1 MIIEVNGEQ
10 VEVDDSFAKL
20 SPDQQQAELAHIT
33 SAITPQA
40 SVEVRGANPED
51 LVDKLT
57 PTIGGVILGELAG
70 PMINKGAAAM
80 NKGAPITNPGVNVPG
95 ATNGASPGQKYAAKT
110 GYGSGPGHTVEEVVS
125 HSNAQKEPIGKGKIS
140 SKIARN
146 SPMNLDKMMMLE
158 AEQKAEAARRA
169 AALSQGM
176 SMTDKIMAK
185 LPEHVQAAGRF
196 IGGASQSAVAPWLG
210 RGLAGAG
217 AGFQGADA
225 INRFKQ
231 DDNIGGTISTIGSV
245 ASGLSL
251 FPHPVTR
258 LGGAAVGIGAEALN
272 SYLDHLKQKAEQP
285 PAPAPAPAPA
295 PVPMAAGGAIQHF
308 AGLKK
313 SGAVSAAEG
322 TGKMVSSLAKKF
334 GYDSKKLSEDYPQTL
349 FPKLSADEKTN
360 KLFAE
365 KVTHPEADALKKART
380 FAQKEIAK
388 GDYQPFFDITQRAHV
403 DPSQYPLTGS
413 TLVDAMPKTADT
425 IAKYG
430 AIAKNPDSLAQW
442 QAGFD
447 RAKNS
452 PLAKDWYA
460 MKQLQDRFIDVLGPE
475 EGVKQFKARFADP
488 MGATTGGADP
498 TSNLMT
504 AAYTNVMRQRGLD
517 IPQEGFDVPYPV
529 YGRYIGQNLAQAQ
542 KLNDTGGLSA
552 ATQPKR
558 HNFSGNF
565 LGHRDLSTLD
575 EQMMS
580 AYIDPQTKKPFASP
594 PGNSYGLFQ
603 RELNTLADK
612 NKVMPEN
619 FQDVTWAGLKQYE
632 GKPMMQEINEM
643 LHRTSRVGD
652 ISQEQALE
660 NFIRANKPVYKEGGS
675 VDFLAFKIKQ
685 NIKKK

>member
-1 MIIEVNGEQ
+1 MIIEVNGQQ
-10 VEVDDSFAKL
+10 VEVDDSFAQL
-20 SPDQQQAELAHIT
+20 SPDQQQAELAHI
-33 SAITPQA
+33 SEALSPKS

-51 LVDKLT
+51 LINTLK
-57 PTIGGVILGELAG
+57 PTIGGAIAAEIAG
-70 PMINKGAAAM
+70 PMINKGAEAAS
-80 NKGAPITNPGVNVPG
+80 KGAPVSGAAPGSS
-95 ATNGASPGQKYAAKT
+95 NGAAPGQKFAAKT
-110 GYGSGPGHTVEEVVS
+110 GYGSGTGYTVEEVVE
-125 HSNAQKEPIGKGKIS
+125 HKKAQEKPIGKGKIA
-140 SKIARN
+140 SKIASN
-146 SPMNLDKMMMLE
+146 SPMNIDKMMMLE

-169 AALSQGM
+169 AALNQGM
-176 SMTDKIMAK
+176 SMGDKIMAK
-185 LPEHVQAAGRF
+185 MPGPVQAAGRF
-196 IGGASQSAVAPWLG
+196 VGGAAQSAAAPWLG
-210 RGLAGAG
+210 RGIAGAG
-217 AGFQGADA
+217 TGFQGADA
-225 INRFKQ
+225 YNRFKQ
-231 DDNIGGTISTIGSV
+231 DDNLGGAISTVGAIG
-245 ASGLSL
+245 SGLSL

-258 LGGAAVGIGAEALN
+258 VGGAAVGVGAEALN
-272 SYLDHLKQKAEQP
+272 LYLDRLKQKAEQQ
-285 PAPAPAPAPA
+285 PAPEQAPAGNLPQ
-295 PVPMAAGGAIQHF
+295 MAAGGKIEF
-308 AGLKK
+308 G
-313 SGAVSAAEG
+313 
-322 TGKMVSSLAKKF
+322 GKVVSSLAKKF
-334 GYDSKKLSEDYPQTL
+334 GYDAKKLAEDYPQTL
-349 FPKLSADEKTN
+349 FPKLQADEKTG
-360 KLFAE
+360 KLFAG

-380 FAQKEIAK
+380 LAQKEIVK

-403 DPSQYPLTGS
+403 DPTQYPLPGS
-413 TLVDAMPKTADT
+413 TLIDAMPKTQDT

-447 RAKNS
+447 RAKDS

-460 MKQLQDRFIDVLGPE
+460 MKQLQDKFIETLGPE

-517 IPQEGFDVPYPV
+517 VPQEGFDVPYPV
-529 YGRYIGQNLAQAQ
+529 YGRYLGQNLAQAQ
-542 KLNDTGGLSA
+542 KLHQTGGLSA

-580 AYIDPQTKKPFASP
+580 AYIDPQTGKAFASP

-619 FQDVTWAGLKQYE
+619 FQDVTWAGLKEYP

-652 ISQEQALE
+652 ISQQEALE
-660 NFIRANKPVYKEGGS
+660 NFIRANKPVYKEGGL
-675 VDFLAFKIKQ
+675 VAL
-685 NIKKK
+685 KKKKK